1 MMASIPAPPA
11 PSPAA
16 AGPTVSCPPA
26 RRLLLAVVAAA
37 IALTLVPSPADG
49 HPFGPPPRSWLE
61 VDETTVLLSWEAA
74 YDDYLALGEQL
85 GYFEPGTSA
94 AYLDP
99 SVQVA
104 PPRADEEALAT
115 SDDLRAYL
123 AANLVVAQDGDRC
136 DLDLIH
142 TERFV
147 ERGAIVR
154 HECPRPVEELTLR
167 VTMLQDLNEAYRT
180 FGLAEEGPPGPFA
193 VFTVEQPEH
202 RVDVTDLADDDGGQ
216 GRLVLVGALAVL
228 AVGVPTAFRRLT
240 RPDGA

>member
-1 MMASIPAPPA
+1 MASPPTAPVPR
-11 PSPAA
+11 PAA
-16 AGPTVSCPPA
+16 PVPAGSRLSA
-26 RRLLLAVVAAA
+26 RRLLLAVALAAL
-37 IALTLVPSPADG
+37 ALALVPAPVES

-61 VDETTVLLSWEAA
+61 VDDTTVLLGWESA
-74 YDDYLALGEQL
+74 YDDYLSLGEEL

-104 PPRADEEALAT
+104 PPRSDEQALAT

-123 AANLVVAQDGDRC
+123 AANLVVAQDGERC

-167 VTMLQDLNEAYRT
+167 ITMLQDLNEAYRT

-193 VFTVEQPEH
+193 VFSVEEPEH
-202 RVDVTDLADDDGGQ
+202 RVDVTNLGDDGSGD

-228 AVGVPTAFRRLT
+228 GVGVPIAVRRLT
-240 RPDGA
+240 RTEGA

>member
-1 MMASIPAPPA
+1 MASTPAPPA
-11 PSPAA
+11 PSAA
-16 AGPTVSCPPA
+16 APGRAVSGPPA
-26 RRLLLAVVAAA
+26 RRLLLAVALAA
-37 IALTLVPSPADG
+37 LVLGLVPTTAEA

-61 VDETTVLLSWEAA
+61 VEDTTVLLSWEAA

-104 PPRADEEALAT
+104 PPRSDEEALAT

-123 AANLVVAQDGDRC
+123 AANLVVEQDGQRC
-136 DLDLIH
+136 DVDLIH

-147 ERGAIVR
+147 ERGAILR
-154 HECPRPVEELTLR
+154 HQCPQPVEELTLR
-167 VTMLQDLNEAYRT
+167 ITMLQEINEAYRT
-180 FGLAEEGPPGPFA
+180 FGLSEEGPPGPFA

-202 RVDVTDLADDDGGQ
+202 PVDVSDLADDGGGG

-228 AVGVPTAFRRLT
+228 GVGVPIAFRRLT

>member
-1 MMASIPAPPA
+1 MAPIPAPPA

-16 AGPTVSCPPA
+16 PGPAVPGPSA
-26 RRLLLAVVAAA
+26 RRLLLAVALVA
-37 IALTLVPSPADG
+37 LVLGLVPTPAEA

-61 VDETTVLLSWEAA
+61 VDGTTVLLSWEAA

-104 PPRADEEALAT
+104 PPRSDEQALT
-115 SDDLRAYL
+115 DSDELRTYL
-123 AANLVVAQDGDRC
+123 AANLVVAQDGEPC

-154 HECPRPVEELTLR
+154 HQCPQPVEELTLR
-167 VTMLQDLNEAYRT
+167 ITMLQEINEAYRT

-193 VFTVEQPEH
+193 VFTHEQPEH
-202 RVDVTDLADDDGGQ
+202 RIDVTDLTDDGGDG

-228 AVGVPTAFRRLT
+228 AVGVPTAVRRLT